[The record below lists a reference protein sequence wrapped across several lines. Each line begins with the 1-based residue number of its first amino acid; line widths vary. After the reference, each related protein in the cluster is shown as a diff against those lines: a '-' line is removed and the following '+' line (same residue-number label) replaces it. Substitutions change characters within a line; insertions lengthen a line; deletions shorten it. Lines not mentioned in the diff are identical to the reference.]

1 VKDRLPRFLD
11 DKALAAGVVSALA
24 ITESAPPTVVRRE
37 PNSLASTFPSDVVT
51 CQLAS
56 GAEVRLLCKYGGN
69 EHAAYGHRG
78 GVRYEAEVYRRLLDA
93 AAATVP
99 RFYAAEIG
107 PAGEA
112 WLAIGYLE
120 HARRLNEIPDPNL
133 WKKSAAWS
141 GRFHAEQAKRCN
153 DPALSFLIDYDATY
167 YAGWARRTAENAAAT
182 RAEYPWLNELCR
194 RWEETF
200 LELLALPRTVIH
212 GEYYPKNI
220 LLHEGA
226 VYPVDWESAALAQGE
241 IDLAALTD
249 HGDPEI
255 VLRCEA
261 AYRSARWPEGPP
273 PEFTRAMDVARLYIH
288 LRWLGATTG
297 PKLRR
302 RFRRYDEARVLDER
316 LGLI

>member
-1 VKDRLPRFLD
+1 M
-11 DKALAAGVVSALA
+11 
-24 ITESAPPTVVRRE
+24 
-37 PNSLASTFPSDVVT
+37 
-51 CQLAS
+51 Q
-56 GAEVRLLCKYGGN
+56 
-69 EHAAYGHRG
+69 
-78 GVRYEAEVYRRLLDA
+78 
-93 AAATVP
+93 
-99 RFYAAEIG
+99 
-107 PAGEA
+107 
-112 WLAIGYLE
+112 
-120 HARRLNEIPDPNL
+120 
-133 WKKSAAWS
+133 KKSAAWS
-141 GRFHAEQAKRCN
+141 GRFHAEQEKRCN

-167 YAGWARRTAENAAAT
+167 YARWARRTAENAAAT
-182 RAEYPWLNELCR
+182 QAEYPWLNELCR
-194 RWEETF
+194 RWEETL

-226 VYPVDWESAALAQGE
+226 VYPVDWESAALARGE

-273 PEFTRAMDVARLYIH
+273 PEFARAMDVARLYIH
-288 LRWLGATTG
+288 LRWLGATAG

-302 RFRRYDEARVLDER
+302 RFRRYEEARVLGER